1 MELDERIVVLEN
13 ENRKLRDDNEKLLK
27 IITQMKTTLNR
38 LVERCLAERT

>member
-27 IITQMKTTLNR
+27 IITHMKTTLNR